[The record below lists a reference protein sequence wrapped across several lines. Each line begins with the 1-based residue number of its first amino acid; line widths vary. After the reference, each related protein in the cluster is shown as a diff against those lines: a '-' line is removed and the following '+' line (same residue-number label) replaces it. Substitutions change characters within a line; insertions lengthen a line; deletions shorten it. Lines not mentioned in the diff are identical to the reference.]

1 MGEDA
6 LAGALVGND
15 VGGVADVTCLPGSL
29 GGGGARVWTGHV
41 SEPPGLSR
49 IFQLGLFLLITENSD

>member
-15 VGGVADVTCLPGSL
+15 GGGEADVTCLPGSW
-29 GGGGARVWTGHV
+29 GGGGARVWTGHGV
-41 SEPPGLSR
+41 RASWLLQNLPAEPRPPHH
-49 IFQLGLFLLITENSD
+49 